1 MGNIHATVLAALHQ
15 VPPVHLTI
23 YELWRELADE
33 DGQVDTLQATE
44 RAEEILTAVAQAQA
58 YVSDTQAVLRHMQ
71 QLVMERQ

>member
-1 MGNIHATVLAALHQ
+1 MDNIHATILAALHQ
-15 VPPVHLTI
+15 VSPVHLTI
-23 YELWRELADE
+23 YELWRDLADE

-58 YVSDTQAVLRHMQ
+58 YVADTQAVLRHMQ